1 MKTFNFFRSG
11 DRQAN
16 DSPNRF
22 LIGHHGEEAR
32 PDVVIVTHV
41 LVFLLAPDQLG
52 VGEALHLSPHQVEGE
67 RRDLEPKQQRH
78 Q

>member
-1 MKTFNFFRSG
+1 MDAVIRY
-11 DRQAN
+11 AN

-22 LIGHHGEEAR
+22 LMGHHGAEAW
-32 PDVVIVTHV
+32 PDVVVVTHV

-52 VGEALHLSPHQVEGE
+52 VGVPFHFAPHQVEGE
-67 RRDLEPKQQRH
+67 RRDLEPKKQQE